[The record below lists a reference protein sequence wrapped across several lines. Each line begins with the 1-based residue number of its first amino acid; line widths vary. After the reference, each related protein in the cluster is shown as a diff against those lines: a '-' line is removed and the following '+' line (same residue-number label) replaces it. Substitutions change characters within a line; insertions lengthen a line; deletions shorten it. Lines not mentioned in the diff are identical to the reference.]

1 MKTGPLKGQ
10 QANRT
15 GYEIHTGITT
25 GENGNSTIL
34 AQLSD
39 ADTPFPSKLL
49 EAEAISNDN
58 EPPAAPP
65 SPFPSEVIG
74 AEGPGAGTREN
85 VDPHTRPPEQSVI
98 PRNGGARAASQTF
111 EPKSFDD
118 ARLRRDCDERPRANA
133 RPELTPDG
141 TIHPHLPV
149 FGSYVHGL
157 FDSPEILRRLLNTT
171 AQTHNLPKPVIQEFP
186 MEAEFDRLAQAV
198 RQSIDMNLINSLI
211 SM

>member
-10 QANRT
+10 QANGT

-39 ADTPFPSKLL
+39 ADT
-49 EAEAISNDN
+49 
-58 EPPAAPP
+58 
-65 SPFPSEVIG
+65 PFPSEVIG

-171 AQTHNLPKPVIQEFP
+171 AQTHNLPKPVIQEFS